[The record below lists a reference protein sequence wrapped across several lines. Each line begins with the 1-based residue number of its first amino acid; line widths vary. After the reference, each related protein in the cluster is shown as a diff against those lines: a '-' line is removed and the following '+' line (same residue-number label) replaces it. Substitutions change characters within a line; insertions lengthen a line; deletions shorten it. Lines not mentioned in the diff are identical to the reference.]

1 MAVMTQS
8 TTIPSGKIYATLPDR
23 SPDRDTLAM
32 QLSELTRRG
41 GITDRDERILE
52 YLRELYVLS
61 LDQMQRLFW
70 PDARQITAYQRLH
83 HLQKQYLLAAARVP
97 RAGMQAW
104 GLPVCKVYT
113 LGEGGRLWL
122 KDEVTGQRAAYLR
135 RDQVL
140 HDLLVAEVVV
150 RLAEAARGRG
160 DGWSLA
166 WSGEQAASFSHRD
179 AGLSRRDAGPNER
192 GGDVPLARPDGLAVV
207 RQRRGN
213 KVAAMPL
220 FIELDAGREAH
231 GRPSSDWGRKIIGY
245 DRFYE
250 SEWQMHPELS
260 NLPNFPVVAVIT
272 HGDARLLN
280 LAAAITEHRRN
291 PVAYYL
297 ALWEDL
303 FPANGNGTDNT
314 DILVAPAWLVVTP
327 DGQVLG
333 EDRAQRQSLLGEPR
347 KKRSRRKSG

>member
-1 MAVMTQS
+1 MAVVAQS
-8 TTIPSGKIYATLPDR
+8 TTLPSGKIYATIPANSGR
-23 SPDRDTLAM
+23 APDRDTILRE
-32 QLSELTRRG
+32 LSELTRRG

-52 YLRELYVLS
+52 YLRELHVLS
-61 LDQMQRLFW
+61 LDQVHRLFW
-70 PDARQITAYQRLH
+70 SGAKQITAYQRLH
-83 HLQKQYLLAAARVP
+83 HLQKHHLLAAARVP

-113 LGEGGRLWL
+113 LGEGGRVWL

-166 WSGEQAASFSHRD
+166 WSGEQAASF
-179 AGLSRRDAGPNER
+179 NER

-207 RQRRGN
+207 RQRRGG

-220 FIELDAGREAH
+220 FVELDASREAH

-260 NLPNFPVVAVIT
+260 NLPTFPVVAVVT

-280 LAAAITEHRRN
+280 LAAAITEHRRD

-303 FPANGNGTDNT
+303 VANGNGTGDI
-314 DILVAPAWLVVTP
+314 DILAVPAWLVVTP
-327 DGQVLG
+327 DGQIIG
-333 EDRAQRQSLLGEPR
+333 EDRARRQSLLGEPR
-347 KKRSRRKSG
+347 KKRTGRKSG